1 LLNVLVTQYYSK
13 ALRALRL
20 AVVLAHRFDG
30 ARLGTLLPFFFSKMH
45 FSPNFHMIEVP
56 VQHTVPMEIELSPVI
71 GFEEA
76 VALLAKDLADP
87 SHGDSFMSFYLAT
100 LASRIILQLATSSL
114 KGFLNGD
121 INIFMGAMLGGFSI
135 DHYLPPGHLDIHA
148 YVIGYALVVVPV
160 GNLHNYPAA
169 RNPVIEVI

>member
-1 LLNVLVTQYYSK
+1 M
-13 ALRALRL
+13 
-20 AVVLAHRFDG
+20 
-30 ARLGTLLPFFFSKMH
+30 GTLLPGFFGEMH
-45 FSPNFHMIEVP
+45 FRSNLHMIEMP
-56 VQHTVPMEIELSPVI
+56 VQYAVLMEIDFPSVI
-71 GFEEA
+71 GFKEA
-76 VALLAKDLADP
+76 VTLISEEFADP
-87 SHGDSFMSFYLAT
+87 SDRNTFMSFYLAT
-100 LASRIILQLATSSL
+100 LAAPIILQLATSGV

-148 YVIGYALVVVPV
+148 HVIGFALVVVPV